1 MNEFKDLIA
10 VLKDILKELSR
21 IRKNQEK
28 QMETLTVYSDCLLS
42 RIKTLRRRIQ
52 MRKLLTCAALIFAG
66 LVIMLLDGD
75 ITVLVAACLFSIF
88 ALLWKGDL
96 YD

>member
-1 MNEFKDLIA
+1 M
-10 VLKDILKELSR
+10 S
-21 IRKNQEK
+21 
-28 QMETLTVYSDCLLS
+28 
-42 RIKTLRRRIQ
+42 
-52 MRKLLTCAALIFAG
+52 KLLTCAALIFAG

-88 ALLWKGDL
+88 VMLWKGDL